1 MRLSFIQGVLVMET
15 KLVPIYALRMMF
27 LEKINPLFFAQNADL
42 IRRTSLAAQ
51 DYFMSG
57 TYKEYDDRSGRMFRT
72 QPGYIAIHQ
81 KYNLPYS
88 TTINPSTAVLNPG
101 LVMDLTWAL
110 KTDITNNI
118 VHPNGDID
126 SINKLPESEV
136 LQVYHNARQYGIPIN
151 AMYMLMPSQIEKMM
165 ADARTKTR

>member
-1 MRLSFIQGVLVMET
+1 MKQELL
-15 KLVPIYALRMMF
+15 PIYALRMMF
-27 LEKINPLFFAQNADL
+27 LEKINPQFFVQNADL

-57 TYKEYDDRSGRMFRT
+57 TYKEYDARSGRMFRT